1 MKRNRERVKADL
13 MAEMSVIV
21 DRYLDWEEKAN
32 KPDLREIEDVTLRM
46 RDEMGRRMA
55 EIVIANREAKQPPQ
69 TPVCPECGGRLVYR
83 GQKKARAESRLGTLE
98 TERGHYYCAHCKRG
112 IFPPG

>member
-13 MAEMSVIV
+13 MAEMSAMV
-21 DRYLDWEEKAN
+21 DQYLDWEAKAN
-32 KPDLREIEDVTLRM
+32 KPSLREIEDVTLRL

-55 EIVIANREAKQPPQ
+55 EIVIANREAKQLPQ
-69 TPVCPECGGRLVYR
+69 TPVCPECGKELAYK
-83 GQKKARAESRLGTLE
+83 GQKEARAESRLGTLQ
-98 TERGHYYCAHCKRG
+98 TERGYYYCAHCKRG